1 MNPDQVQISL
11 RVRVE
16 GAPQRQGAISA
27 EPRLIEDRWFVRVDF
42 DDGIQRNTR
51 LDHLEPIPKHINAV
65 SELRAGR
72 VQAAES
78 LRRNIL
84 HEKLHGRLSEIL
96 YSMETSDT
104 TFLAYQFKP
113 ILKLLESPTN
123 SILIADEV
131 GLGKTIEAGLIWTEL
146 KARDASRTLL
156 VVCPPHL
163 VEKWEV
169 ELRRRFG
176 VDAYRADARLVEERL
191 VEARRQSGQGFALI
205 ATYHGL
211 RPPRDLDESD
221 TPAASLA
228 TKLATWGDS
237 EEPFLDL
244 LIMEEAAIM
253 RNESSQISKLG
264 ALLAPIARHKVY
276 LSATPLHTRSRN
288 LYTLLNRLD
297 PDTFSDPYTFNS
309 MLEANAPLVRFRN
322 AVLRGESDITNLMAL
337 IQQARSSPLL
347 TESHILRDL
356 SESLKTDFD
365 LTDLKKRAALA
376 YQSERA
382 NLLSYVIS
390 RTRRRDVETNPI
402 LRQVTT
408 KKVPLS
414 TAERELYRLVSQEVA
429 LYALE
434 RDLSAG
440 FLTVMPQRQIA
451 SCMPAAYARICNA
464 VNADEE
470 NIGPTDF
477 TWGVRSASA
486 GPLIQ
491 HLKERVAG
499 KVDLHELRRNDS
511 KYNVLLQALRDHWA
525 QHPGG
530 KVVLFAYFKP
540 TLYYL
545 HERLSQDGVM
555 SLMLTGDLQGPKQ
568 GVVDDFRKR
577 SDVSVLL
584 SSEVGS
590 EGLDLQFASTLI
602 NYDLP
607 WNPMVVEQ
615 RIGRIHRIGQEAPR
629 IIVINLICEGTV
641 DERIYDRLYHRLDLF
656 RTTIGDLE
664 AVVGPI
670 VNKLTKDLLSLQLTD
685 EQQIAKIEAAAQAME
700 QNLQLESELEE
711 QASTLAAY
719 GDYIINQISAAHA
732 KKSWVS
738 GEDLC
743 AYVLSFFNR
752 VFPATRIQGIDSGT
766 LTFTLELDDQAARHF
781 SDFIMANHLQ
791 GQTRLA
797 SCIRQ
802 QVRFDHRIYI
812 SRSVHEEIIHQAHPL
827 IRFIGHHLRVNRL
840 VQPVAVIT
848 KVSAESIPGEINP
861 GKYIFVSQRWTVEG
875 LRTHERLHH
884 EVFLWDRSE
893 PIKEP
898 SHVDALIT
906 AAADAGQDCEYAYDA
921 AEWINEVADI
931 VDHLIC
937 VADAGFDRFGQL
949 IENEDEDR
957 KRIQLIGVD
966 RFEERRRISLET
978 VLNQHQAAGRQGLVA
993 ATQGQMEA
1001 LRKKSAMQRDKINSK
1016 SVTCESTTIA
1026 AGVIV
1031 VE

>member
-1 MNPDQVQISL
+1 MNQEESQIGL

-16 GAPQRQGAISA
+16 GAPHRQGAIAA
-27 EPRLIEDRWFVRVDF
+27 EPRLIDGRLYVRVDF
-42 DDGIQRNTR
+42 DDGAQRNTR
-51 LDHLEPIPKHINAV
+51 LDHLELVPKHINAID
-65 SELRAGR
+65 ELRSGR
-72 VQAAES
+72 LQGAES

-123 SILIADEV
+123 SLLIADEV

-163 VEKWEV
+163 VEKWEM

-191 VEARRQSGQGFALI
+191 IEARRRAGQGFALI

-211 RPPRDLDESD
+211 RPPRDMDESES
-221 TPAASLA
+221 PAASLA
-228 TKLATWGDS
+228 KKLAAWGDT

-253 RNESSQISKLG
+253 RNETSQISKLG
-264 ALLAPIARHKVY
+264 GLLAPVARHKVY
-276 LSATPLHTRSRN
+276 LSATPLHTQSRN

-297 PDTFSDPYTFNS
+297 PDTFSDPYTFNL

-322 AVLRGESDITNLMAL
+322 AVLSGESNIKNLMAL
-337 IQQARSSPLL
+337 IDQARSSPLL
-347 TESHILRDL
+347 AESRILRDL
-356 SESLKTDFD
+356 AESLATDSD
-365 LTDLKKRAALA
+365 LTNLKRRAEMA

-402 LRQVTT
+402 LREVNT

-414 TAERELYRLVSQEVA
+414 SAERELYRLVTQEVA

-434 RDLSAG
+434 RDLSSG

-464 VNADEE
+464 VDDEE
-470 NIGPTDF
+470 DNNAPPDF
-477 TWGVRSASA
+477 TWGVRSAPA
-486 GPLIQ
+486 GPLIR
-491 HLKERVAG
+491 HLKDQLAG
-499 KVDLHELRRNDS
+499 NIDLQELRRNDS
-511 KYNVLLQALRDHWA
+511 KYKVLLQSLRDHWT
-525 QHPGG
+525 QHPGS

-545 HERLSQDGVM
+545 QERLAQDGVP
-555 SLMLTGDLQGPKQ
+555 SLLLTGDIKGPKQ
-568 GVVDDFRKR
+568 AVVDDFRKR
-577 SDVSVLL
+577 SDVSILL

-615 RIGRIHRIGQEAPR
+615 RIGRIHRIGQQAPR
-629 IIVINLICEGTV
+629 IIVINLVCEGTV

-670 VNKLTKDLLSLQLTD
+670 VNTLTKDLLSLQLTD

-738 GEDLC
+738 GDDLC
-743 AYVLSFFNR
+743 AYVRSFFNR
-752 VFPATRIQGIDSGT
+752 VFPATRVQGVDPPT
-766 LTFTLELDDQAARHF
+766 LTFTMELDDQAGRHF
-781 SDFIMANHLQ
+781 SEFIAANHLH

-797 SCIRQ
+797 SCTRQ
-802 QVRFDHRIYI
+802 KVRFDHRIYI
-812 SRSVHEEIIHQAHPL
+812 ARSVHEETIHQAHPL

-840 VQPVAVIT
+840 VQPVAIIT
-848 KVSAESIPGEINP
+848 GISGDRRPVGINP
-861 GKYIFVSQRWTVEG
+861 DTYVFISQRWTVEG

-884 EVFLWDRSE
+884 EVYSWERSV
-893 PIKEP
+893 PIED
-898 SHVDALIT
+898 SSLVDALIER
-906 AAADAGQDCEYAYDA
+906 AADVGQDCDYDLNDTEWLNQA
-921 AEWINEVADI
+921 AEI
-931 VDHLIC
+931 VDNLIA

-949 IENEDEDR
+949 IEKEDEDR

-966 RFEERRRISLET
+966 RFEERRRLSLES
-978 VLNQHQAAGRQGLVA
+978 VLVQHQAAGRQGLVA
-993 ATQGQMEA
+993 ATQGQIEA
-1001 LRKKSAMQRDKINSK
+1001 LRKKTAMQRDKINSK
-1016 SVTCESTTIA
+1016 VLTCESTTIA
-1026 AGVIV
+1026 AGIIV